1 MRRTQTPAKAYSMQ
15 ALASAILAP
24 SLRHVADSLALHW
37 RKQLTAVTHKRY
49 LQRIN
54 FYTVSNFAGM
64 QVRLLLLF
72 SSSRRSTC
80 AMSHWP
86 IFDIDKS
93 LNGFEQDLAWWP
105 QATKAYGLISAVQ

>member
-1 MRRTQTPAKAYSMQ
+1 MQ

-54 FYTVSNFAGM
+54 FYTVSNLAGM
-64 QVRLLLLF
+64 QVRLHLF
-72 SSSRRSTC
+72 SSSRR
-80 AMSHWP
+80 
-86 IFDIDKS
+86 
-93 LNGFEQDLAWWP
+93 
-105 QATKAYGLISAVQ
+105 KAHAQRPTGPYLTLEKADWV